1 MQTLTSYKVVYFDQY
16 GDMMEKDFN
25 DENAARN
32 FAAENIDSILYRVQI
47 LGSIERI

>member
-1 MQTLTSYKVVYFDQY
+1 MQTITSYKVVYFDQY
-16 GDMMEKDFN
+16 GDIMEKDFN

-32 FAAENIDSILYRVQI
+32 FAAENTDSILYKVQI

>member
-1 MQTLTSYKVVYFDQY
+1 MQTITTYKVVYVNQY
-16 GDMMEKDFN
+16 GDIMEQDFD

-32 FAAENIDSILYRVQI
+32 FAAENIDSILYKVQI

>member
-1 MQTLTSYKVVYFDQY
+1 MQTITTYKVVYFNQY

-32 FAAENIDSILYRVQI
+32 FAAETDNSTLYKVQI